1 MTAGAAHKK
10 YDNIILL
17 TAKIFTRNARQ
28 TTDVTERG
36 RALPLSLSLRQ
47 GNAQTARSM
56 HVVLQLI
63 GYGNKNVASGLAL
76 QALLPCWTV

>member
-17 TAKIFTRNARQ
+17 TAKIFTRNRR
-28 TTDVTERG
+28 DTEREMEG
-36 RALPLSLSLRQ
+36 VRERE
-47 GNAQTARSM
+47 TARRM

-63 GYGNKNVASGLAL
+63 GYGNKSVASVGYDDVMA
-76 QALLPCWTV
+76 AGPN

>member
-17 TAKIFTRNARQ
+17 TAKIFTRNARRA
-28 TTDVTERG
+28 TDVTKRERANE
-36 RALPLSLSLRQ
+36 RRE
-47 GNAQTARSM
+47 TARRM

-63 GYGNKNVASGLAL
+63 GYGNKNVASGL
-76 QALLPCWTV
+76 TTS